1 MINLVRKGLNSMKSL
16 KRNGETLILIT
27 GGAGFIGQHLVK
39 ELSKEFEIIV
49 LDNLSSGKL
58 ENILKYDVNF
68 VKGDICDEKKVEKV
82 MRKKIDYVFHL
93 AAQVSIEKSVKNP
106 IFDAKTNILGTINL
120 LKYAEKYR
128 VKKFVYFSS
137 AAVYGKP
144 QRLPIDEN
152 HPTKP
157 LSPYGLSKLTGE
169 RYCELFNI
177 PHVILRIFNVYGIGQ
192 QPENPY
198 SGVISK
204 FMDNVKKNESL
215 EIFGDGNQYRDFVH
229 VKDVVRAAKIALS
242 HEGTFNIGCGEK
254 ATINQLAEKIL
265 KLSKKDLKI
274 VFRERREEDIQESV
288 ADIKM
293 ARKVLGWEP
302 TIGLDEGLTDMVI

>member
-1 MINLVRKGLNSMKSL
+1 MNEVV

-39 ELSKEFEIIV
+39 KLSEEFEIVV

-58 ENILKYDVNF
+58 ENISKYDVNF
-68 VKGDICDEKKVEKV
+68 VKGDICDNIKVKEI
-82 MRKKIDYVFHL
+82 MRKGIDCVFHL
-93 AAQVSIEKSVKNP
+93 AAQVSVEKSVKDP

-120 LKYAEKYR
+120 LKHAEKYK

-144 QRLPIDEN
+144 NYLPIDEN

-157 LSPYGLSKLTGE
+157 LSHYGLSKLTGE
-169 RYCELFNI
+169 GYCGVFKI
-177 PHVILRIFNVYGIGQ
+177 PHVILRIFNVYGPGQ

-204 FMDNVKKNESL
+204 FVSKVKKNNPPR
-215 EIFGDGNQYRDFVH
+215 IFGDGNQYRDFMH
-229 VKDVVRAAKIALS
+229 VKDVVRAAKLALN
-242 HEGTFNIGCGEK
+242 HEGTFNIGRGK
-254 ATINQLAEKIL
+254 KVTITQLAEKIL
-265 KLSKKDLKI
+265 SISKKDLKM
-274 VFRERREEDIQESV
+274 VFKERREEDIQESV
-288 ADIKM
+288 ANIKK
-293 ARKVLGWEP
+293 ARNVLGWKP
-302 TIGLDEGLTDMVI
+302 TVGLDEGLKDMIG

>member
-1 MINLVRKGLNSMKSL
+1 LDEVV

-58 ENILKYDVNF
+58 ENISKYDVNF
-68 VKGDICDEKKVEKV
+68 VKGDICDEKVVEGIMKGRV
-82 MRKKIDYVFHL
+82 DYVFHL
-93 AAQVSIEKSVKNP
+93 AAQVSVEKSVENP
-106 IFDAKTNILGTINL
+106 AHDAKTNIFGTINL
-120 LKYAEKYR
+120 LKYASKYK

-144 QRLPIDEN
+144 RCLPIDES